1 MLCRRGTTLHMLQ
14 EHATSAA
21 VAKTNFKG
29 AISSVFAPYLRCA
42 SAGVPACQTPDLQ
55 PLQGLCTPAL
65 RSHAPVH
72 SFCCQ
77 ISHSSP
83 HPLLP
88 PCFSVYMDQVER
100 DLMATLDRLM
110 REETWQ
116 SLSADLPVLKSSN
129 ELVRQ
134 EAGAGMVQGA
144 HSGSDSHTSCRQ
156 SICTRYQELSSSEAL
171 APTPNAI

>member
-1 MLCRRGTTLHMLQ
+1 MLCRRGTTLPMLQ

-42 SAGVPACQTPDLQ
+42 SAGVPAQAPDLQ
-55 PLQGLCTPAL
+55 PWHSLCTTAL

-72 SFCCQ
+72 SFCFQ
-77 ISHSSP
+77 SP
-83 HPLLP
+83 THPPTLSLP

-116 SLSADLPVLKSSN
+116 PLSADLPVLKSSN
-129 ELVRQ
+129 ELVRRGQ
-134 EAGAGMVQGA
+134 RQGEEPG
-144 HSGSDSHTSCRQ
+144 HRTYNPS
-156 SICTRYQELSSSEAL
+156 
-171 APTPNAI
+171 